1 MRLSLLLSILP
12 MVLAAP
18 ATKRSEPAPLLVPRG
33 NHQLIADKYIVKFK
47 QGSALSVLE
56 DALSSFGGKPDH
68 MYDSVFKGFAL
79 HLNERMLKT
88 LRDHP
93 DVDYVEQDAMVTLSG
108 FESQPDATWGLS
120 RISHRQAG
128 ASTYD
133 FDSSAGEGTC
143 SYVIDTGVEADH
155 PEFEGRA
162 ELLKSF
168 IDGQN
173 ADGNGHG
180 THVSGTIGSKTYGV
194 AKKTKIYGVKVLDDQ
209 GSGPYSGIIAGMD
222 FVAKDAKTRG
232 CPKGTVANMSLEG
245 GYAASVNNAAASLV
259 QSGVFVGV
267 AAGNSAKDAGESS
280 PASEPSVCTVG
291 ATDRNDNK
299 SSFSNYGDVLD
310 IFGPGTDVLS
320 TWIGGQIKTISGTSM
335 ATPHIVGLAAYLAA
349 LEGKTGGSACD
360 RIQELATEGSISG
373 IPAGTVNLL
382 AFNGNPSG

>member
-1 MRLSLLLSILP
+1 MRLSLLLTVLP

-18 ATKRSEPAPLLVPRG
+18 TTKRSEPAPLLVPRG
-33 NHQLIADKYIVKFK
+33 NHQLLADKYIVKFK

-56 DALSSFGGKPDH
+56 DALSSFGGKADH
-68 MYDSVFKGFAL
+68 VYDNVFKGFAL
-79 HLNERMLKT
+79 HLDEAMLKT

-120 RISHRQAG
+120 RISHRERG

-168 IDGQN
+168 INGQN

-222 FVAKDAKTRG
+222 YVAKDAKTRG
-232 CPKGTVANMSLEG
+232 CEKGAVANMSLEG
-245 GYAASVNNAAASLV
+245 GYAASVNQAAAALV
-259 QSGVFVGV
+259 SSGVFVGV
-267 AAGNSAKDAGESS
+267 AAGNSNKDAGQSS

-291 ATDRNDNK
+291 ATDKNDNR
-299 SSFSNYGDVLD
+299 SSFSNYGNVLD
-310 IFGPGTDVLS
+310 IFGPGTNVLS
-320 TWIGGQIKTISGTSM
+320 TWIGGQTNTISGTSM
-335 ATPHIVGLAAYLAA
+335 ATPHIVGLAAYLAG
-349 LEGKTGGSACD
+349 LEGTTGGSTCD
-360 RIQELATEGSISG
+360 RIGELATKNAISG
-373 IPAGTVNLL
+373 VPGGTVNLL

>member
-12 MVLAAP
+12 MALAAP

-33 NHQLIADKYIVKFK
+33 SHELIADKYIVKFK
-47 QGSALSVLE
+47 QGSALSALD
-56 DALSSFGGKPDH
+56 DALSSFGGKADH
-68 MYDSVFKGFAL
+68 KYDNVFKGFAL
-79 HLNERMLKT
+79 HLDEAKLKT
-88 LRDHP
+88 IRDHP
-93 DVDYVEQDAMVTLSG
+93 DVEYVEQDAMVTLSG
-108 FESQPDATWGLS
+108 FESQQDATWGLS

-133 FDSSAGEGTC
+133 YDSSAGEGTC
-143 SYVIDTGVEADH
+143 AYVIDTGVEADH

-162 ELLKSF
+162 TLLKSF

-194 AKKTKIYGVKVLDDQ
+194 AKKTKIFGVKVLDDQ

-222 FVAKDAKTRG
+222 YVAKDSKSRD
-232 CPKGTVANMSLEG
+232 CPKGSVANMSLEG
-245 GYAASVNNAAASLV
+245 GFAQSVNDAAAALV
-259 QSGVFVGV
+259 RSNVFLGV
-267 AAGNSAKDAGESS
+267 AAGNSNKDAGQSS
-280 PASEPSVCTVG
+280 PASETTVCTVG
-291 ATDRNDNK
+291 ATDKNDNR
-299 SSFSNYGDVLD
+299 SSFSNYGRVLD

-320 TWIGGQIKTISGTSM
+320 TWIGGRTNTISGTSM

-349 LEGKTGGSACD
+349 LEGKTGGSICS
-360 RIQELATEGSISG
+360 RIQELATKDAINGVPG
-373 IPAGTVNLL
+373 GTVNLL